1 MNAFLARFGERGDMN
16 QYWYSAHT
24 IDVMVSEI
32 EAHATRAAFLSTPSV
47 YFSLPRDSAVRKESV
62 VFDFDEQFGQDA
74 KLLDPAKNFVR
85 FDFNAVEALPA
96 HLHHSFDYAVCDPPF
111 ITELVWEKYAQAIRA
126 LLKPDGGKMLLS
138 TIPENAAMLADKLGC
153 RPCAF
158 RPSIPNLVYQYDF
171 FTNYDLELLS
181 QRNPEIPE

>member
-1 MNAFLARFGERGDMN
+1 MALAA
-16 QYWYSAHT
+16 QC
-24 IDVMVSEI
+24 
-32 EAHATRAAFLSTPSV
+32 HAPTPQ
-47 YFSLPRDSAVRKESV
+47 DSAVRKESV

-74 KLLDPAKNFVR
+74 KLLDPAKVTAAIDLSMRSSLLRMCRLMTVHGVTPSPQNFVR